1 MTQNEEFNKI
11 VSTSLIEAAN
21 IVEAVN
27 KTANDYDARDQ
38 VRMILERILIEWEK
52 QNQTRKQHPYPTHP

>member
-11 VSTSLIEAAN
+11 ISTSLIEAAN

-27 KTANDYDARDQ
+27 KTDNDYDARDQ
-38 VRMILERILIEWEK
+38 VRIIIEKILTEWDTK
-52 QNQTRKQHPYPTHP
+52 RGV

>member
-1 MTQNEEFNKI
+1 MTQNKEFNKI

-21 IVEAVN
+21 IVEVVN

-38 VRMILERILIEWEK
+38 VRMILERMLVEWEK
-52 QNQTRKQHPYPTHP
+52 QNQTRNQHPYPTHH